1 MQSIKQ
7 GCMKYHFKSLWYDA
21 TWDWTRVSRTI
32 GEHSTY
38 LANEPGYKIN
48 IFV

>member
-1 MQSIKQ
+1 M
-7 GCMKYHFKSLWYDA
+7 

-38 LANEPGYKIN
+38 KTNELVRLEDYYL
-48 IFV
+48 